1 MKKKAAIFDLD
12 GTIADT
18 VESIAYATNVT
29 LESLGLKKRP
39 VEEYN
44 YYAGDGAD
52 VLVMRA
58 LKAASENEEQAEAL
72 FLRAKDKYKEV
83 FLEYCMYKVKP
94 FDGMVELLGEL
105 KARGIKIG
113 VLSNKPHDRAVDVVN
128 ELFGEGYFDL
138 VCGQREGV
146 PKKPDPS
153 GARKMLEEFDVG
165 PADCLYVGDTNVDMQ
180 TGKNTGMFTVGV
192 LWGFRDREE
201 LENNHA
207 DAIIAHPHDLLE
219 YIYSL

>member
-1 MKKKAAIFDLD
+1 MRKKAAIFDLD

-18 VESIAYATNVT
+18 LESIAYSANLT
-29 LESLGLKKRP
+29 LEALGLTKRP

-58 LKAASENEEQAEAL
+58 LKATVEDEERAQAL
-72 FLRAKDKYKEV
+72 FKDAKAKYKEV
-83 FLEYCMYKVKP
+83 FEKYCMYHVKP
-94 FDGMVELLGEL
+94 YDGIMEMLDGL
-105 KARGIKIG
+105 KAQGIKIG
-113 VLSNKPHDRAVDVVN
+113 VLTNKPHERAVVVVN
-128 ELFGEGYFDL
+128 ELFGENYFDL
-138 VCGQREGV
+138 VCGQTEEI

-153 GARKMLEEFDVG
+153 GARIMLKEFGVE
-165 PADCLYVGDTNVDMQ
+165 PKECLYVGDTNVDMK

-201 LENNHA
+201 LENNKA
-207 DAIIAHPHDLLE
+207 DAIITHPLELLN
-219 YIYSL
+219 YLD

>member
-18 VESIAYATNVT
+18 LESIAYSANMM
-29 LESLGLKKRP
+29 LESLGLMKRP
-39 VEEYN
+39 DEEYN

-58 LKAASENEEQAEAL
+58 LKAACNNEEQAKEL
-72 FLRAKDKYKEV
+72 FLQAKAKYKEV
-83 FLEYCMYKVKP
+83 FEEYCMYNVKP
-94 FDGMVELLGEL
+94 FDGIVTMLNEL

-113 VLSNKPHDRAVDVVN
+113 VLSNKPHDRTISVIN
-128 ELFGEGYFDL
+128 ELFGENYFDS
-138 VCGQREGV
+138 VCGQKEGL

-153 GARKMLEEFDVG
+153 GARIMLEEFAVV
-165 PADCLYVGDTNVDMQ
+165 AEECLYVGDTNVDMQ

-201 LENNHA
+201 LEQNHA
-207 DAIIAHPHDLLE
+207 DVIITNPSELLT
-219 YIYSL
+219 YIE

>member
-18 VESIAYATNVT
+18 LESIAYSTNVT
-29 LESLGLKKRP
+29 LESLGLMKRP

-58 LKAASENEEQAEAL
+58 LKAACENEEQAKEL
-72 FLRAKDKYKEV
+72 YPRARAKYKEV
-83 FLEYCMYKVKP
+83 FVDYCMYKVKP
-94 FDGMVELLGEL
+94 FDGMVELLEGL
-105 KARGIKIG
+105 KAMGIKVG
-113 VLSNKPHDRAVDVVN
+113 VLSNKPHDRTVDVVN
-128 ELFGEGYFDL
+128 ELFGKGYFDL
-138 VCGQREGV
+138 VCGQKEGI

-153 GARKMLEEFDVG
+153 GAKVMLKEFGVE
-165 PADCLYVGDTNVDMQ
+165 AAECLYVGDTNVDMQ
-180 TGKNTGMFTVGV
+180 TGKNTGMYTVGV

-201 LENNHA
+201 LENNNA
-207 DAIIAHPHDLLE
+207 DAIIAHPLELLE
-219 YIYSL
+219 YIE

>member
-18 VESIAYATNVT
+18 LESIAYSTNVT
-29 LESLGLKKRP
+29 LESLGLMKRL

-58 LKAASENEEQAEAL
+58 LKAACENEEQAKEL
-72 FLRAKDKYKEV
+72 YPRARAKYKEV
-83 FLEYCMYKVKP
+83 FEDYCMYKVKP
-94 FDGMVELLGEL
+94 FDGMVELLEGL
-105 KARGIKIG
+105 KAKGIKIG

-138 VCGQREGV
+138 VCGQKEGI

-153 GARKMLEEFDVG
+153 GAKIMLDEFGVE
-165 PADCLYVGDTNVDMQ
+165 ASECLYVGDTNVDMQ

-201 LENNHA
+201 LENNNA
-207 DAIIAHPHDLLE
+207 DAIIAHPLELLE
-219 YIYSL
+219 YIE

>member
-18 VESIAYATNVT
+18 LESIAYSANIT
-29 LESLGLKKRP
+29 LESLGLMKRP

-52 VLVMRA
+52 VLIMRA
-58 LKAASENEEQAEAL
+58 LKAACENEEQVEEL
-72 FLRAKDKYKEV
+72 YPRARVKYKEV
-83 FLEYCMYKVKP
+83 FVDYCMYNVKP
-94 FDGMVELLGEL
+94 FDGIAKLLNGL

-138 VCGQREGV
+138 VCGQKEGI

-153 GARKMLEEFDVG
+153 GANIMMKEFG
-165 PADCLYVGDTNVDMQ
+165 IEATECLYVGDTNVDMQ

-201 LENNHA
+201 LENNNA
-207 DAIIAHPHDLLE
+207 DAIITHPLELLD
-219 YIYSL
+219 YID

>member
-1 MKKKAAIFDLD
+1 MKKAAIFDLD

-18 VESIAYATNVT
+18 LESIAYSTNAT
-29 LESLGLKKRP
+29 LESLGLMKRP

-58 LKAASENEEQAEAL
+58 LKAACENNEQAEEL
-72 FLRAKDKYKEV
+72 YPRARAKYKEV
-83 FLEYCMYKVKP
+83 FVDYCMYNVKP
-94 FDGMVELLGEL
+94 FDGMVELLEGL

-138 VCGQREGV
+138 VCGQREGI

-153 GARKMLEEFDVG
+153 GAKIMLKEFDVE
-165 PADCLYVGDTNVDMQ
+165 AAECLYVGDTNVDMQ

-201 LENNHA
+201 LENNNA
-207 DAIIAHPHDLLE
+207 DAIITHPLELLE
-219 YIYSL
+219 YIE

>member
-18 VESIAYATNVT
+18 LQSIAYSTNAT
-29 LESLGLKKRP
+29 LESLGLMKRP

-58 LKAASENEEQAEAL
+58 LKAACEDDERAEAL
-72 FLRAKDKYKEV
+72 YPHARAKYNEV
-83 FLEYCMYKVKP
+83 FAYYCMYNVKP
-94 FDGMVELLGEL
+94 FDGMVELLEGL

-113 VLSNKPHDRAVDVVN
+113 VLSNKPHDRTVDVVN

-138 VCGQREGV
+138 VCGQREGI

-153 GARKMLEEFDVG
+153 GAKIMLKAFDVE
-165 PADCLYVGDTNVDMQ
+165 AAECLYVGDTNVDMQ

-201 LENNHA
+201 LENNNA
-207 DAIIAHPHDLLE
+207 DAIITHPLELLE
-219 YIYSL
+219 YIG